1 VEIREARPEDAGDC
15 GRVVYEAF
23 KGIAERRGFPPDFPA
38 VEAATEFMTA
48 WTAHPAIYGVVA
60 ELDGSVEACN
70 FLDQRDPIY
79 GVGPMTVAPAAQ
91 GQGIGRKL
99 MKDVLEHGGD
109 GAGIRLL
116 QAPHNPVSMS
126 LYASLGF
133 EVKEPVVRITGVMRS
148 APADGVEVRA
158 FQPEGDVEACEQL
171 CRRVHGFERSNE
183 LRDAAQVPMLTP
195 TVAVRDGRITA
206 YATGVHFW
214 PLGHGVAETDEDL
227 QAVILGAAA
236 TSDAPVDLLLPVRQA
251 SLFRWALGE
260 GLRVVNPMTLM
271 TMGEYREPQGAWF
284 PSVLY

>member
-1 VEIREARPEDAGDC
+1 MTVREARPEDAEDC

-23 KGIAERRGFPPDFPA
+23 KGIADRRGFPPDFPA

-48 WTAHPAIYGVVA
+48 WTAHPAIHGVVA
-60 ELDGSVEACN
+60 ELDGSVVACN

-79 GVGPMTVAPAAQ
+79 GVGPMTVAPEAQ
-91 GQGIGRKL
+91 GQGLGRRL
-99 MKDVLEHGGD
+99 MGDVLEHGAG

-133 EVKEPVVRITGVMRS
+133 EVKEPVVRISGPVRS
-148 APADGVEVRA
+148 APAPGIEVRA
-158 FQPEGDVEACEQL
+158 LEEDDFDSCAEL

-183 LRDAAQVPMLTP
+183 LRDAARVPMLTP
-195 TVAVRDGRITA
+195 MVAVRDGRITA

-214 PLGHGVAETDEDL
+214 PLGHGVAESDADL
-227 QAVILGAAA
+227 QALILGAAA
-236 TSDAPVDLLLPVRQA
+236 ASEAPVDLLLPVRQA
-251 SLFRWALGE
+251 DLFRWALGE
-260 GLRVVNPMTLM
+260 GMRVVNPMTLM
-271 TMGEYREPQGAWF
+271 TTGEYREPQGAWF

>member
-1 VEIREARPEDAGDC
+1 VDVREARPEDAEDC

-23 KGIAERRGFPPDFPA
+23 KGFAERRGFPPDFPA
-38 VEAATEFMTA
+38 VEDATQFMIA

-79 GVGPMTVAPAAQ
+79 GVGPMTVSPAAQ
-91 GQGIGRKL
+91 GQGIGRRL
-99 MKDVLEHGGD
+99 MSDVLEHGAAGD
-109 GAGIRLL
+109 GIRLL

-133 EVKEPVVRITGVMRS
+133 EVKEPVVRISGAVRS
-148 APADGVEVRA
+148 DPAAGIEVRA
-158 FQPEGDVEACEQL
+158 LQPEDDLEACEEL
-171 CRRVHGFERSNE
+171 CRRVHGFGRTNE
-183 LRDAAQVPMLTP
+183 LRDATQMPMLTP
-195 TVAVRDGRITA
+195 MVAVRDGRITA

-227 QAVILGAAA
+227 QALILGAAA
-236 TSDAPVDLLLPVRQA
+236 GSEAPVDLLLPVRQA
-251 SLFRWALGE
+251 NLFRWALSE
-260 GLRVVNPMTLM
+260 GMQVVNPMTLM
-271 TMGEYREPQGAWF
+271 TTGEYREPEGAWF

>member
-1 VEIREARPEDAGDC
+1 MDVREARPEDAEDC

-23 KGIAERRGFPPDFPA
+23 KGFAERRGFPPDFPA
-38 VEAATEFMTA
+38 VEAATQFMTA

-60 ELDGSVEACN
+60 ELDGTVVACN

-79 GVGPMTVAPAAQ
+79 GVGPMTVSPAAQ
-91 GQGIGRKL
+91 GQGIGRRL
-99 MKDVLEHGGD
+99 MSDVLERGAA

-133 EVKEPVVRITGVMRS
+133 EVKEPVVRIAGAVGS
-148 APADGVEVRA
+148 DPPPAIEVRA
-158 FQPEGDVEACEQL
+158 LQPEDDLEACEEL
-171 CRRVHGFERSNE
+171 CRRVHGFGRTNE
-183 LRDAAQVPMLTP
+183 LRDATQMPMLTP
-195 TVAVRDGRITA
+195 MVAVRDGRITA

-227 QAVILGAAA
+227 QALILGAAA
-236 TSDAPVDLLLPVRQA
+236 GGEAPIDLLLPVRQA
-251 SLFRWALGE
+251 NLFRWALSE
-260 GLRVVNPMTLM
+260 GMQVVNPMTLM
-271 TMGEYREPQGAWF
+271 TTGEYREPEGSWF

>member
-1 VEIREARPEDAGDC
+1 MEVREARPEDAEDC

-23 KGIAERRGFPPDFPA
+23 KGIADRRGFPPDFPA

-60 ELDGSVEACN
+60 ELDGSVVACN

-79 GVGPMTVAPAAQ
+79 GVGPMTVSPAAQ
-91 GQGIGRKL
+91 GQGLGRRL
-99 MKDVLEHGGD
+99 MSDVLERGTD
-109 GAGIRLL
+109 GVGIRLL

-133 EVKEPVVRITGVMRS
+133 EVKEPVVRISGVVRS
-148 APADGVEVRA
+148 TPDAGIEVRA
-158 FQPEGDVEACEQL
+158 LELEDDLDACAEL

-183 LRDAAQVPMLTP
+183 LLDAAGVPMLQP
-195 TVAVRDGRITA
+195 KVAVRDGRITG

-227 QAVILGAAA
+227 RALILGAAA
-236 TSDAPVDLLLPVRQA
+236 GSDAPVDLLLPVRQA
-251 SLFRWALGE
+251 GLFRWALDE
-260 GLRVVNPMTLM
+260 GMRVVNPMTLM
-271 TMGEYREPQGAWF
+271 TRGEYREPQGSWF